1 MSGKKKQAEFEAVVN
16 RKAKREYEILE
27 TLEAGIALLG
37 TEVKSLRA
45 GRVSL
50 AEAFVRAKADGLW
63 LESAHFGEY
72 SNGNVHNHE
81 PLRSRRLLVH
91 KSEARKL
98 LQRVKEKGLTLIP
111 LKMYFSGRFAKV
123 EIALGRGRN
132 IHDKRQ
138 VVKDREAQREMRR
151 YSKGG

>member
-1 MSGKKKQAEFEAVVN
+1 MSGKKKPAEFEAVVN
-16 RKAKREYEILE
+16 RKAKREYEIIE
-27 TLEAGIALLG
+27 TLEAGISLLG

-50 AEAFVRAKADGLW
+50 AESYVKPKSDGLW

-72 SNGNVHNHE
+72 SNGNVHNHD

-91 KSEARKL
+91 KAESTKL
-98 LQRVKEKGLTLIP
+98 LQRVREKGLTLIP
-111 LKMYFSGRFAKV
+111 LRIYFSGKNAKV

-138 VVKDREAQREMRR
+138 VVKDREAQRDVRR
-151 YSKGG
+151 ATKGG

>member
-1 MSGKKKQAEFEAVVN
+1 MSGKKKQAEFEAVIN
-16 RKAKREYEILE
+16 RKAKREYEIIE
-27 TLEAGIALLG
+27 TLEAGISLLG

-50 AEAFVRAKADGLW
+50 AEAYVRAKTSGLW

-72 SNGNVHNHE
+72 SNGNVNNHE
-81 PLRSRRLLVH
+81 PLRSRQLLVH
-91 KSEARKL
+91 KAEGLKL

-111 LKMYFSGRFAKV
+111 LRMYFSGKNAKV

-132 IHDKRQ
+132 LHDKRQ
-138 VVKDREAQREMRR
+138 VVKDRDAERDLRR
-151 YSKGG
+151 ATRGR

>member
-1 MSGKKKQAEFEAVVN
+1 MSGKKKTNEFEAVVN

-27 TLEAGIALLG
+27 TLEAGIALQG
-37 TEVKSLRA
+37 TEVKALRA

-50 AEAFVRAKADGLW
+50 DEAFVKPQEDGLW
-63 LESAHFGEY
+63 LERSHFGEY

-81 PLRSRRLLVH
+81 PMRSRRLLVH
-91 KSEARKL
+91 KAESRKW

-111 LKMYFSGRFAKV
+111 LRIYFSGRHAKV

-132 IHDKRQ
+132 VHDKRE
-138 VVKDREAQREMRR
+138 VVKDREAKREMRR
-151 YSKGG
+151 HMKGG

>member
-1 MSGKKKQAEFEAVVN
+1 MSGKKKQADFEAVVN

-27 TLEAGIALLG
+27 TLEAGISLLG

-50 AEAFVRAKADGLW
+50 AEAYVKPRRTGLW
-63 LESAHFGEY
+63 LEGAHFGEY

-81 PLRSRRLLVH
+81 PLRSRQLLVH
-91 KSEARKL
+91 KAEGRKL

-111 LKMYFSGRFAKV
+111 LKIYFSGKNAKV

-132 IHDKRQ
+132 VHDKRQ